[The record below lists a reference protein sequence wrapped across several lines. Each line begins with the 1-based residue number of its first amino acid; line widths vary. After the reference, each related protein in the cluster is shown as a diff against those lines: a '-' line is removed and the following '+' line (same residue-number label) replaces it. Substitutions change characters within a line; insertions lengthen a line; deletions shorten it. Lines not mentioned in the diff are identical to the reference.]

1 MKHIRSGMKVYMF
14 RLRQESSMIVK
25 NILIDGKK
33 VKFRASA
40 TIPRLYIQLTKNSD
54 KNKKDDGG
62 DIENLELFENV
73 AYIMAKHADPAQPD
87 TPEEWLEQFN
97 VLSLY
102 QALPD
107 IIELWRLNNMSV
119 AESKKKFNQQFA
131 R

>member
-1 MKHIRSGMKVYMF
+1 
-14 RLRQESSMIVK
+14 
-25 NILIDGKK
+25 
-33 VKFRASA
+33 
-40 TIPRLYIQLTKNSD
+40 
-54 KNKKDDGG
+54 
-62 DIENLELFENV
+62 
-73 AYIMAKHADPAQPD
+73 MAKHADPAQPD

>member
-1 MKHIRSGMKVYMF
+1 
-14 RLRQESSMIVK
+14 MIVK

-40 TIPRLYIQLTKNSD
+40 TIPRLYRAYFGRDIFKDMTQLTKNSD
-54 KNKKDDGG
+54 KNKKDDGS